1 LKPLSEFINRILC
14 ADARAVLSD
23 LPNESIDLILTD
35 PPYGDNIS
43 YGPRK
48 VRIPGNDHPLLALE
62 VLHSAYRLVKRNT
75 AAYMFCGM
83 RHLPFVRAFFAQYTR
98 YRLRDV
104 LIWDKV
110 TMGVGYGFRKQYE
123 CILALEKGRPSYRNS
138 GMLNLLSYRK
148 VRDGSH
154 PHAKPL
160 PLLKALI
167 AHSSNQGGVV
177 LDPFL
182 GSGATALAAKHLGRK
197 YIGIEVNPVYCR
209 IAANRLRQ
217 PMLPLI
223 RNCTEPQSHPV
234 AIPSLAAISATP
246 SRLQKPVW

>member
-1 LKPLSEFINRILC
+1 MKPLSDFINRILC
-14 ADARAVLSD
+14 ADARVILPS

-35 PPYGDNIS
+35 PPYGDNAS
-43 YGPRK
+43 YGLRRVK
-48 VRIPGNDHPLLALE
+48 IAGNEHPLLALE
-62 VLHSAYRLVKRNT
+62 VLYDAYRLLKRNT

-104 LIWDKV
+104 VIWDKA

-138 GMLNLLSYRK
+138 GMLNLLSYRRVK
-148 VRDGSH
+148 AHSH

-160 PLLKALI
+160 PLIKALI
-167 AHSSNQGGVV
+167 AHSTDQGGLV

-182 GSGATALAAKHLGRK
+182 GSGTTALAAQQLGRK

-209 IAANRLRQ
+209 IAASRLRQ
-217 PMLPLI
+217 PILPL
-223 RNCTEPQSHPV
+223 S
-234 AIPSLAAISATP
+234 PSLTDRSGMP
-246 SRLQKPVW
+246 SRLQKTLW